1 MEQTEKQVHSSR
13 LFKKATAF
21 VSLMIFLQ
29 WCVLDFY
36 VVRMIPYPEQVHD
49 NDWTILII
57 PILPSILLIAWSK
70 WSHSLLTSGQI
81 TGAIVLGI
89 ILSIPLIL
97 FFGVNFHLSIGGQ
110 L

>member
-1 MEQTEKQVHSSR
+1 
-13 LFKKATAF
+13 AF

-29 WCVLDFY
+29 WCVLDY
-36 VVRMIPYPEQVHD
+36 YTVRMIPYPEQVHD

-57 PILPSILLIAWSK
+57 PVLPSLLLIAWSK
-70 WSHSLLTSGQI
+70 WSHSLLTPGQI
-81 TGAIVLGI
+81 IGAILLGMV
-89 ILSIPLIL
+89 LSIPLIG